1 MTKTTIPILLLC
13 AAALLPAGLDA
24 QTAVPMLADS
34 TIAVRNLKVEP
45 TDRTLVLDMDLC
57 LDSLH
62 LRPNRRMVFT
72 PTVSGGDGYTRL
84 MPPIVLNGRKQSIS
98 YKRFAHNDYGPDA
111 LAVYRRNG
119 TRQTVHYSAVLPYEP
134 WMKNCDVAIEEDLCG
149 CGDVLDQAVTP
160 LRRLRRPRMP
170 YVRPAVEGPKERH
183 YDGQAFIDFPVDKI
197 TLYPDYRANPTELA
211 KIVNS
216 INVVKNDTN
225 ATIYRVE
232 IHGYA
237 SPEDTYRHN
246 TYLAE
251 NRARTLTDYVRRMV
265 ALPDTTFRVSSTPE
279 DWEGLRRYV
288 EGSNL
293 DNREAILAL
302 IDDATLDPD
311 VKEHRIRD
319 RYPDDYRFMLQTWYP
334 ALRHSDYVVRY
345 YVRPFTVDEARE
357 IIRTKPQQLSLEE
370 MYALAQTYE
379 PGTPRFN
386 EVMETAVRMFPDDPT
401 ANLNAACARM
411 EVGDYEGAEHFL
423 RRAGRSPQAD
433 HARGVLLVLHGDT
446 DGGCRLMRQAQEAG
460 CREAG
465 DNLRL
470 IEGPA
475 TTAPA
480 DDRHSE
486 TDTD

>member
-1 MTKTTIPILLLC
+1 MTKTTMPILLLC

-62 LRPNRRMVFT
+62 LRSNRRMVFT

-211 KIVNS
+211 
-216 INVVKNDTN
+216 
-225 ATIYRVE
+225 
-232 IHGYA
+232 
-237 SPEDTYRHN
+237 
-246 TYLAE
+246 
-251 NRARTLTDYVRRMV
+251 
-265 ALPDTTFRVSSTPE
+265 
-279 DWEGLRRYV
+279 
-288 EGSNL
+288 
-293 DNREAILAL
+293 
-302 IDDATLDPD
+302 
-311 VKEHRIRD
+311 
-319 RYPDDYRFMLQTWYP
+319 
-334 ALRHSDYVVRY
+334 
-345 YVRPFTVDEARE
+345 
-357 IIRTKPQQLSLEE
+357 
-370 MYALAQTYE
+370 
-379 PGTPRFN
+379 
-386 EVMETAVRMFPDDPT
+386 
-401 ANLNAACARM
+401 
-411 EVGDYEGAEHFL
+411 
-423 RRAGRSPQAD
+423 
-433 HARGVLLVLHGDT
+433 
-446 DGGCRLMRQAQEAG
+446 
-460 CREAG
+460 
-465 DNLRL
+465 
-470 IEGPA
+470 
-475 TTAPA
+475 
-480 DDRHSE
+480 
-486 TDTD
+486 